1 MITRMGIRA
10 RRAVHARVI
19 RLVFGWLLHLEAMV
33 RIGLSG
39 HAVCARRAVVIL
51 IDLTMDHR
59 VGRVG
64 ISTTSTR
71 IVHGGSR
78 GAIGR
83 GIGREVDGLRVV
95 WAGHSGDREMLARR
109 WC

>member
-1 MITRMGIRA
+1 MITRMGIRT
-10 RRAVHARVI
+10 RRAMHPRVI
-19 RLVFGWLLHLEAMV
+19 RLVFGLLHLEAMV
-33 RIGLSG
+33 RIGFGG
-39 HAVCARRAVVIL
+39 HVVGARRAVVIFVN
-51 IDLTMDHR
+51 LTMDHR